1 MDADRRGGRAAFIAS
16 GTQAPKP
23 VRSDVVALRPS
34 VGGDRQHLERI
45 MVLVALR
52 AVRPLEILAIGS
64 AKPWPHTRWRVPSLS
79 RQAGP

>member
-1 MDADRRGGRAAFIAS
+1 
-16 GTQAPKP
+16 
-23 VRSDVVALRPS
+23 
-34 VGGDRQHLERI
+34 